1 LDHSTTGRPHQQW
14 LVRAARFALSEEDR
28 AVRMNRLAGQRP
40 AVEKPRESLFCRR
53 TGDLDLAAELIAS
66 LATRDMATVVEN
78 VLVARDTYRIRLE
91 STDIARAIRPGQF
104 VMVRPNHATDPLL
117 GRPFALY
124 DVIEDEA
131 GVPWAIDLVY
141 LVVGRGTSALATR
154 RAGDRVL
161 VWGPLGNGF
170 GAPVAGGEA
179 VFVAGG
185 IGQTPFLAL
194 GKWWLGRQ
202 TYADRSFAG
211 DEVAT
216 SARLLYGARDAG
228 LLAGLDDFTLGGL
241 AVEVATDDGSA
252 GTRGYVTDLLAGR
265 LDAGFK
271 PAKVIGCGPAPMLSA
286 LSKIAL
292 RHDLDCDLSLENTMA
307 CGFGACFS
315 CVAPIRQPDG
325 SADLRRVCVEGPIF
339 ACKDVVI

>member
-1 LDHSTTGRPHQQW
+1 
-14 LVRAARFALSEEDR
+14 V
-28 AVRMNRLAGQRP
+28 
-40 AVEKPRESLFCRR
+40 
-53 TGDLDLAAELIAS
+53 AAELVTSTAVRV
-66 LATRDMATVVEN
+66 LARVVEN
-78 VLVARDTYRIRLE
+78 VLVARETYRIRLE
-91 STDIARAIRPGQF
+91 DPGLARTIRPGQF
-104 VMVRPNHATDPLL
+104 VMIRPNGSTDPLL

-124 DVIEDEA
+124 DVIEDA
-131 GVPWAIDLVY
+131 GGNPWAIDIVY

-154 RAGDRVL
+154 RPGDRVL
-161 VWGPLGNGF
+161 IWGPLGNGF
-170 GAPVAGGEA
+170 GAPRAGGQA

-202 TYADRSFAG
+202 SYAGRAFAG
-211 DEVAT
+211 DEVAA
-216 SARLLYGARDAG
+216 SATLLYGARDAG
-228 LLAGLDDFTLGGL
+228 LLAGLDDFARGGL

-252 GTRGYVTDLLAGR
+252 GTKGYVTGLLAGR
-265 LDAGFK
+265 LEAGSR
-271 PAKVIGCGPAPMLSA
+271 PAKVVGCGPAPMLSA

-292 RHDLDCDLSLENTMA
+292 RHELDCDLSLENTMA

-325 SADLRRVCVEGPIF
+325 STDLRRVCMEGPIF